1 MSDCCS
7 STHAVDNVSKK
18 YCCPVNGNE
27 YKHVS
32 LTAVLHNV
40 TEPWQLHNDN
50 QGYYFCD
57 DPRCDVVYFGRD
69 DSVITTS
76 ALRTPVGVKQ
86 KSNNATLCYCFG
98 ITLSA
103 FIADPKL
110 KVFVAKKTKE
120 KQCACDIRNPS
131 GRCCLKEF
139 PKL

>member
-1 MSDCCS
+1 MSDFCS
-7 STHAVDNVSKK
+7 LTHTVDNASKR
-18 YCCPVNGNE
+18 YCCPVNGKR

-32 LTAVLHNV
+32 LTTVLHNV
-40 TEPWQLHNDN
+40 ADPWQLHNEN
-50 QGYYFCD
+50 QDYYFCD
-57 DPRCDVVYFGRD
+57 DPKCDVVYFGQD

-86 KSNNATLCYCFG
+86 KPNNATLCYCFG
-98 ITLSA
+98 VTRDA
-103 FIADPKL
+103 FVADPKL
-110 KVFVAKKTKE
+110 KAFVMKKTKE